1 MIVGKIAVKIM
12 PKKEKVVSEVSESS
26 DDDSEESIE
35 ESSQDG
41 SSGGEQGDSSDDDGS
56 ESPDSQN
63 EFQEHSDSDA
73 ESLNVISGDED
84 SDESGGEE
92 AKAEERATREIE
104 ANAAN
109 RRFTRSQA
117 RTVKTGFSGPQ
128 SALALHM
135 DADDLSSDDEAPERN
150 TVGRIPLHW
159 YDAYDHIGYD
169 LHGAKVAKS
178 KGLSRMEQAIAN
190 RDDPASRR
198 TIYDMYN
205 DREVVLS
212 KRDMEIIRRMQAGAF
227 AHPEHDD
234 TPDYVP
240 YFSSIIEPVPIRA
253 APEPKRRFQPSK
265 WETMRVVKIAKAIKE
280 GRYKSLEQ
288 VREEKKA
295 AVKGEDPNRAIWQ
308 DVEEDVLA
316 ESKMEHLPAP
326 KMALPGHAESYNPPP
341 EYLLSEEEMKEELER
356 DIEDRKYNFI
366 PKKHDCLRHVAG
378 YENFVRERFER
389 CLDLYL
395 CPRKL
400 KRRLN
405 IDPET
410 LLPRLPRPRELKP
423 YPNTLC
429 LQFLGHSKA
438 VRAVCLSP
446 DGQYLASAS
455 EDGTVR
461 LWEVDTCLCRNVWK
475 LGGSVVA
482 LAWNPQSAHCILA
495 AATKTKVVLIATG
508 TGAEDDI
515 HVTESLLG
523 AAEECAKEN
532 GVAQDE
538 DSSDENDRENSEE
551 ENDEAMGGGNDSK
564 KNVCRWHTVKS
575 SADMV
580 DADLYAERHG
590 AVVGPRLEL
599 HLNGEVTKLTW
610 HHKGDYL
617 ATMAPTQGSK
627 ALCVHQISK
636 ARTQTPFSKS
646 PGRVQDVRFHPSRPF
661 LFVVTQQHVKIYNLV
676 EQKLVKK
683 LVSNCKWLSSISVH
697 PSGDHVL
704 LGSYDR
710 RVIWF
715 DLDLSATPYKTMK
728 YHEKAVRDVT
738 YHPRYPLM
746 ASAADD
752 GTIHIFHS
760 TVYSDL
766 ERNPMIVPL
775 KVLRGHKSADMRTGQ
790 MGATTIAFHPHQ
802 PWIVSAGADGVINLF
817 QDV

>member
-1 MIVGKIAVKIM
+1 M
-12 PKKEKVVSEVSESS
+12 PRKKQVEKESSSESS
-26 DDDSEESIE
+26 EHSEEE
-35 ESSQDG
+35 VSSDDEGSEALG
-41 SSGGEQGDSSDDDGS
+41 SSGASGTDSDGEDDSDG
-56 ESPDSQN
+56 
-63 EFQEHSDSDA
+63 EFQEQSDSDV
-73 ESLNVISGDED
+73 ESLNVISDEG
-84 SDESGGEE
+84 SDESGDEE
-92 AKAEERATREIE
+92 EKVEERATREIE
-104 ANAAN
+104 ASAAG
-109 RRFTRSQA
+109 RRFTRAQA
-117 RTVKTGFSGPQ
+117 KIVKTGFSGPQ

-135 DADDLSSDDEAPERN
+135 DADDLSSDDEAPEKN

-169 LHGAKVAKS
+169 IHGAKVGKS
-178 KGLSRMEQAIAN
+178 KGLSRMDQAIAN
-190 RDDPASRR
+190 RDDPAARR

-212 KRDMEIIRRMQAGAF
+212 QRDMEIIRRMQAGAF

-240 YFSSIIEPVPIRA
+240 YFSSIVEPMPMYA

-280 GRYKSLEQ
+280 GRYKSLDEI
-288 VREEKKA
+288 REEKKA
-295 AVKGEDPNRAIWQ
+295 AVRGGSDPNRAIWL
-308 DVEEDVLA
+308 DAEEDILM
-316 ESKMEHLPAP
+316 ESNMQHLPAP
-326 KMALPGHAESYNPPP
+326 KMTLPGHAESYNPPA
-341 EYLLSEEEMKEELER
+341 EYLLSEEEKAAELER
-356 DIEDRKYNFI
+356 DPEDRKYNFI
-366 PKKHDCLRHVAG
+366 PKQHACLRHVGG

-410 LLPRLPRPRELKP
+410 LLPRLPKPRELKP

-438 VRAVCLSP
+438 VRQICISP
-446 DGQYLASAS
+446 DGQYMASAS

-475 LGGSVVA
+475 IGGSVVA
-482 LAWNPQSAHCILA
+482 LAWNPQPAHCVLA
-495 AATKTKVVLIATG
+495 AATKSKVVIIATG
-508 TGAEDDI
+508 TGAEDDT
-515 HVTESLLG
+515 HVTEALLT
-523 AAEECAKEN
+523 AAEDSAKAN
-532 GVAQDE
+532 GRAEGDDSDSE
-538 DSSDENDRENSEE
+538 D
-551 ENDEAMGGGNDSK
+551 GGNSGDDNDDAMATDDKAVKSS
-564 KNVCRWHTVKS
+564 VCQWHTVKS
-575 SADMV
+575 SADAV
-580 DADLYAERHG
+580 DADLFAERHG
-590 AVVGPRLEL
+590 AIVGPRLEL
-599 HLNGEVTKLTW
+599 HLKGELSKLAW

-617 ATMAPTQGSK
+617 ATLTPNQGAK
-627 ALCVHQISK
+627 ALCVHQLSK
-636 ARTQTPFSKS
+636 AKTQTPFNKS
-646 PGRVQDVRFHPSRPF
+646 PGRVQDMSFHPSRPF
-661 LFVVTQQHVKIYNLV
+661 LFVVTQQHVKVYNLV

-683 LVSNCKWLSSISVH
+683 LVSNCKWLSSIAVH
-697 PSGDHVL
+697 SSGDHIL

-710 RVIWF
+710 RVVWF
-715 DLDLSATPYKTMK
+715 DMDLASTPYKTLK

-738 YHPRYPLM
+738 FHPRYPLM

-752 GTIHIFHS
+752 GTIHIFHA

-775 KVLRGHKSADMRTGQ
+775 KVLRGHKSANAKTGE
-790 MGATTIAFHPHQ
+790 MGATTIEFHPHQ
-802 PWIVSAGADGVINLF
+802 PWIISAGADGVINMY

>member
-1 MIVGKIAVKIM
+1 M

-109 RRFTRSQA
+109 L
-117 RTVKTGFSGPQ
+117 KTGFSGPQ

-178 KGLSRMEQAIAN
+178 KGL
-190 RDDPASRR
+190 
-198 TIYDMYN
+198 
-205 DREVVLS
+205 EVVLS

-288 VREEKKA
+288 
-295 AVKGEDPNRAIWQ
+295 DPNRAIWQ

-378 YENFVRERFER
+378 YENFVRDRFER

-538 DSSDENDRENSEE
+538 DSSDENDRENS
-551 ENDEAMGGGNDSK
+551 
-564 KNVCRWHTVKS
+564 
-575 SADMV
+575 
-580 DADLYAERHG
+580 
-590 AVVGPRLEL
+590 PRLEL

-710 RVIWF
+710 R
-715 DLDLSATPYKTMK
+715 
-728 YHEKAVRDVT
+728 AVRDVT